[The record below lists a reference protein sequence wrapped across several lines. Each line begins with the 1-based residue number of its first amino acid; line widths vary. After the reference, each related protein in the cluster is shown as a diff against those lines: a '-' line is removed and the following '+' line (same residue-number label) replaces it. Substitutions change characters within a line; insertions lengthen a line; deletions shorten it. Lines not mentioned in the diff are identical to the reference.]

1 MNRQITTPLVK
12 NGVARMVR
20 EQCNFGRSNY
30 ICSSEFVFSKHFIKK
45 SVRKYEVLLSE
56 SQRMYLLI
64 SLINFGKYCCYTVKT
79 LEEVYESF
87 IKIPF

>member
-1 MNRQITTPLVK
+1 
-12 NGVARMVR
+12 MVR

-45 SVRKYEVLLSE
+45 SVRKYEEASIGKSE
-56 SQRMYLLI
+56 DVSLD

-87 IKIPF
+87 IKIPL